1 MSYIVVTILS
11 VALIRL
17 AIAFVYP
24 NGLAGTSE
32 QAAVDRLKVSHRG
45 TD

>member
-1 MSYIVVTILS
+1 MIRSLGGPLFGRESRSYIVVTVLS

-24 NGLAGTSE
+24 QPARWDE
-32 QAAVDRLKVSHRG
+32 
-45 TD
+45 